1 MRGDAGLQNL
11 AERAAIRRSPLVV
24 TAGGDGL
31 STFDPSGRTLK
42 LPGIKIVVESTH
54 GAGDAFV
61 GTLAARIVSAIRS
74 TSLCRSRIEK
84 RQNWCRRLSKCRRLE
99 ERCMLRALRCGMW
112 RLPRRSTPPRRQGRP
127 RVVQE
132 TVDLGTEAVAEES
145 GVAKGTLRPAD
156 PRLAEGVSSPSKSAL
171 ARTRACIQA
180 R

>member
-1 MRGDAGLQNL
+1 MTGRDAVVISRDERERRARATGRSVSYCDCRRKPALRHCGRCARLPPAREKRLRRDAGLQNL
-11 AERAAIRRSPLVV
+11 AERVAIRRSPLVV

-31 STFDPSGRTLK
+31 STFDQSGRTLK

-112 RLPRRSTPPRRQGRP
+112 RLPRRSMPARR
-127 RVVQE
+127 
-132 TVDLGTEAVAEES
+132 
-145 GVAKGTLRPAD
+145 
-156 PRLAEGVSSPSKSAL
+156 
-171 ARTRACIQA
+171 
-180 R
+180 